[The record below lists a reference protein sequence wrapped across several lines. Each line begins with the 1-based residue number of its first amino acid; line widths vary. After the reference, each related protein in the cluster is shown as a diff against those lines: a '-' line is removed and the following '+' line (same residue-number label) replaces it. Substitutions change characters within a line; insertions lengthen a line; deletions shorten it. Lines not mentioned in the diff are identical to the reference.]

1 MQFIKINNVIINMDQ
16 VLRIDDAGDSILLRL
31 VRSDDWDHGTNLKLA
46 GPELDAFRQ
55 WLKDHGE
62 VRDILHP
69 PSRKLQAHG
78 WKGEA

>member
-1 MQFIKINNVIINMDQ
+1 MQLIKINNVIINMDQ

-31 VRSDDWDHGTNLKLA
+31 VPSDDWDHGTNLKLA

-55 WLKDHGE
+55 WLKDEGKVKEIVHC
-62 VRDILHP
+62 P
-69 PSRKLQAHG
+69 PRTFQSQT